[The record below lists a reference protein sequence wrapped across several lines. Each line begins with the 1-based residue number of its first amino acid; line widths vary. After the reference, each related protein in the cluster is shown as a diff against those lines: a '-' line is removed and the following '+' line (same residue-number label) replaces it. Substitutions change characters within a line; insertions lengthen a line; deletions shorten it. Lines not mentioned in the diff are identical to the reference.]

1 MAVRDLRAG
10 PGSAAG
16 TGRCMAALNRAAW
29 FGAVLLLAA
38 CANTA
43 SNFVAA
49 PPQPEQGYAVY
60 LYRPSS
66 SSNFMYSPRVV
77 IDGDEQFSLGNG
89 DYRYVYLQPGE
100 HTIGLGATGQYTTG
114 EPTALQVEAGSSYYL
129 RVRTQLRFEQGGMNT
144 RTFWL
149 EAVDEKTALSEIGAT
164 KYAGPKS
171 GQSPNAESEAST
183 GEPGFSV
190 DNTQDPFAGKY
201 R

>member
-1 MAVRDLRAG
+1 MAG
-10 PGSAAG
+10 PGLTAG
-16 TGRCMAALNRAAW
+16 TGRCAAALNRTAW
-29 FGAVLLLAA
+29 FCAVLLLAG
-38 CANTA
+38 CANTP
-43 SNFVAA
+43 SDFVAA

-89 DYRYVYLQPGE
+89 DYRYVYLQPGD
-100 HTIGLGATGQYTTG
+100 HSIGLGATGQYTTG
-114 EPTALQVEAGSSYYL
+114 APTALYVEAGSSYYL

-144 RTFWL
+144 RKFWL
-149 EAVDEKTALSEIGAT
+149 EAVDEKTALREIAAT
-164 KYAGPKS
+164 GYAGPRA
-171 GQSPNAESEAST
+171 GQSPDAETEASA